1 METKKQPEWQK
12 ISSNE
17 PMIIIKIMDEDYEI
31 DEEKGPNGKELFQES
46 YPLKWILQSPQLRN
60 FLEIYGVIDSNGNVI
75 DDVDSNM
82 SIPLSGSADLY
93 NKKLLDAVINYL
105 GFMTSDQF
113 PSEKRNKISKER
125 KIYIEFPELW
135 ILEDKENNE
144 KKFFKLKVTEYKDS
158 KTKEI
163 NHLKQYYL
171 LLIRK
176 DNTEEIYH
184 QLTDL
189 TPEEIDDL
197 VLEEKKKIPTLRN
210 VEEIP
215 KIDELTP
222 WEIETYQSFDIMG
235 LGKIM
240 SIANRMEIYQLMHV
254 CGYLIAKKLEKG
266 EYKKEQ
272 LIELFG
278 DQENLTSEQEKEID
292 DHIKTL
298 EPVFDFVN
306 KQPQN

>member
-113 PSEKRNKISKER
+113 PSEKRNKISK
-125 KIYIEFPELW
+125 K
-135 ILEDKENNE
+135 
-144 KKFFKLKVTEYKDS
+144 
-158 KTKEI
+158 
-163 NHLKQYYL
+163 
-171 LLIRK
+171 
-176 DNTEEIYH
+176 
-184 QLTDL
+184 
-189 TPEEIDDL
+189 
-197 VLEEKKKIPTLRN
+197 
-210 VEEIP
+210 
-215 KIDELTP
+215 
-222 WEIETYQSFDIMG
+222 
-235 LGKIM
+235 
-240 SIANRMEIYQLMHV
+240 
-254 CGYLIAKKLEKG
+254 
-266 EYKKEQ
+266 
-272 LIELFG
+272 
-278 DQENLTSEQEKEID
+278 SEQ
-292 DHIKTL
+292 
-298 EPVFDFVN
+298 FS
-306 KQPQN
+306 